1 MIVEC
6 AASILNNTRDT
17 FIIMT
22 PNNGIVSNLP
32 DDLMIEVPALLG
44 INGVEPFAVGKIGT
58 FYKGLIESQYAY
70 EKLTVE
76 AYLEGSYE
84 KALQAL
90 TLNRL
95 VVDAKRARKVLDSL
109 IEANSEYW
117 PELK

>member
-1 MIVEC
+1 MEQQ
-6 AASILNNTRDT
+6 
-17 FIIMT
+17 
-22 PNNGIVSNLP
+22 VS
-32 DDLMIEVPALLG
+32 V
-44 INGVEPFAVGKIGT
+44 
-58 FYKGLIESQYAY
+58 

-95 VVDAKRARKVLDSL
+95 VVDAKRGRRVLDSL